1 MACDEKDRLIDEY
14 HQTVSKWAEA
24 VQSLSDAG
32 LSQDRYLQ
40 LLSRVD
46 DARAST
52 HRAKAACA
60 KHASNHGC

>member
-1 MACDEKDRLIDEY
+1 MACEEKDRLIDES
-14 HQTVSKWAEA
+14 HQTVSKWAQA

-32 LSQDRYLQ
+32 MSQDRYLE

-52 HRAKAACA
+52 HRAKAVCA
-60 KHASNHGC
+60 KHVAEHCC